1 MFKPESNPEYEVGQQ
16 KHVQQKHVQQQARIF
31 CKYSP
36 HFLLNIVDKSRFIL
50 LITVFVRTA
59 IQPLPFWRV
68 SVNILRMKVR
78 CFASAGD

>member
-1 MFKPESNPEYEVGQQ
+1 MFKPESNPEYEVG
-16 KHVQQKHVQQQARIF
+16 QQKHVQQQARIF

-59 IQPLPFWRV
+59 TQPLPFW
-68 SVNILRMKVR
+68 
-78 CFASAGD
+78 

>member
-16 KHVQQKHVQQQARIF
+16 KHVQQQQARIF

-36 HFLLNIVDKSRFIL
+36 HFLLNIVDNSRFIL

-68 SVNILRMKVR
+68 SVNILRMKER